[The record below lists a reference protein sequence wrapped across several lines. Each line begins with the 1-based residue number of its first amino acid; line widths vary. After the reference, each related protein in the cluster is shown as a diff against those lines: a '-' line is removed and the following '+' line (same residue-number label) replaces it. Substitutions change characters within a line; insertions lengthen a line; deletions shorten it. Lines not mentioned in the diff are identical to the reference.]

1 MLKGGDERIYGNIFN
16 MTSSRTTSNKQ
27 ATDGK
32 FSGFQKGT
40 LYTPVPNPLFGP
52 LLEQIQDLAELKV
65 TLRGL
70 WLLHRQRNQ
79 PHLVHLGEFLSDTA
93 LVRGLQGTGDAKQEI
108 RRGLA
113 LAVAR
118 GTFLLHQSDG
128 EVGDEVVY
136 LLNTDSGRAALA
148 RMRKD
153 PNTPQKLAGTDAL
166 ASDELYDQRPDELLE
181 EKPSIFAL
189 YENNVGVLSPLIS
202 QELMEAEDRYPKA
215 WIFQAFKIAVSENK
229 RSWRYIAGILRRWA
243 AEGKDDGK
251 PGRNPEKDN
260 RQKYLE
266 DYDRRWSRSP
276 R

>member
-1 MLKGGDERIYGNIFN
+1 
-16 MTSSRTTSNKQ
+16 MTSSRISGGDFSSGEYSGDGNSSDKN
-27 ATDGK
+27 ATGGK
-32 FSGFQKGT
+32 FSGFQKST
-40 LYTPVPNPLFGP
+40 LYTPVPNALFGP

-70 WLLHRQRNQ
+70 WLLHRKRNQ

-93 LVRGLQGTGDAKQEI
+93 LLRGLKGSGDAKQEI

-118 GTFLLHQSDG
+118 GTFLFHGSGG
-128 EVGDEVVY
+128 EEGDEAVY

-148 RMRKD
+148 LMRQD
-153 PNTPQKLAGTDAL
+153 ANTPQRRAGTDSL
-166 ASDELYDQRPDELLE
+166 APDELYDQRSDELPE
-181 EKPSIFAL
+181 EKPGIFAL
-189 YENNVGVLSPLIS
+189 YEDNVGVLSPLIS
-202 QELMEAEDRYPKA
+202 QELMEAEDRYPQA

-251 PGRNPEKDN
+251 PGRNPETDN
-260 RQKYLE
+260 RQKYLA
-266 DYDRRWSRSP
+266 DYERRWSRSP